1 MPSTR
6 VSVRREI
13 KIEAEVTIIGG
24 GVVGLG
30 IAARLAPRVKS
41 LVLFERHDAWGQEI
55 SSRNSEVLHSGIY
68 YAHNS
73 LKAVLCVKG
82 QRTLYELAAET
93 GIPHRR
99 CGKIIVASSEAEE
112 ADLLRLKACGERNG
126 AEGLRLLTGAEV
138 VAREPSVKAV
148 AGLLAPD
155 SGIINAH
162 ALMDVLA
169 ARAQEAGAD
178 LIRGAEVTGLEKVS
192 PSSSLRAGNGWKIS
206 YRDTDGE
213 DTLTSRVVINSAG
226 LGAQA
231 VMAMAGIDPEAAGLK
246 LHLAKGE
253 YFTVPSKYRN
263 RLNSLVYPV
272 PHKNLTGLGVHTVP
286 DLSGGFKLGPNAFY
300 VDSIDYTVDESHAA
314 EFYESA
320 RKYLPFLQPD
330 DLVPAMSGIRPKLSA
345 ENEPARDFYI
355 QHEAERGAPGFFN
368 LAGMESP
375 GLTSCCSIGD
385 YVADMVCGIL

>member
-1 MPSTR
+1 MET
-6 VSVRREI
+6 
-13 KIEAEVTIIGG
+13 EVTIIGG
-24 GVVGLG
+24 GVIGLG

-68 YAHNS
+68 YAPDS
-73 LKAVLCVKG
+73 LKAAFCAKG
-82 QRTLYELAAET
+82 QRMLYELAAEA

-99 CGKIIVASSEAEE
+99 CGKIIIASSEAEE
-112 ADLLRLKACGERNG
+112 TDLLRLKACGERNG

-162 ALMDVLA
+162 TLMDVLA
-169 ARAQEAGAD
+169 TRAQDAGAD

-206 YRDTDGE
+206 YRDVDGE

-263 RLNSLVYPV
+263 RLNSMVYPV

-355 QHEAERGAPGFFN
+355 RHEAERGAAGFFN

-385 YVADMVCGIL
+385 YVAEMVCDVLG

>member
-1 MPSTR
+1 MME
-6 VSVRREI
+6 V
-13 KIEAEVTIIGG
+13 EATIIGG

-30 IAARLAPRVKS
+30 IAVRLAPKVKS
-41 LVLFERHDAWGQEI
+41 LVLFERHEAWGQEI

-68 YAHNS
+68 YAPES
-73 LKAVLCVKG
+73 LKAAFCAKG
-82 QRTLYELAAET
+82 QRMLYELAREAH
-93 GIPHRR
+93 IPHRR
-99 CGKIIVASSEAEE
+99 CGKIIIASTEAEVE
-112 ADLLRLKACGERNG
+112 ELHQLKERGERNG
-126 AEGLRLLTGAEV
+126 AEGLRMLTGAEV

-148 AGLLAPD
+148 AGLLAPG

-162 ALMDVLA
+162 ALMDALA
-169 ARAQEAGAD
+169 ACALDAGAD
-178 LIRGAEVTGLEKVS
+178 LIRGAEVTGLEKGS
-192 PSSSLRAGNGWKIS
+192 NGWKIS
-206 YRDTDGE
+206 YRDADGE

-263 RLNSLVYPV
+263 RLNSMVYPV

-345 ENEPARDFYI
+345 VNEAARDFYI
-355 QHEAERGAPGFFN
+355 RHEAERGAVGFFN

-375 GLTSCCSIGD
+375 GLTSCCTIGD
-385 YVADMVCGIL
+385 YVAEMVCNYL

>member
-1 MPSTR
+1 MD
-6 VSVRREI
+6 
-13 KIEAEVTIIGG
+13 ADVTIIGG
-24 GVVGLG
+24 GVIGLG

-68 YAHNS
+68 YAADS
-73 LKAVLCVKG
+73 LKAAFCAKG
-82 QRTLYELAAET
+82 QRMLYQLAEEAQ
-93 GIPHRR
+93 IPHKR
-99 CGKIIVASSEAEE
+99 CGKIIIASSEAEE
-112 ADLLRLKACGERNG
+112 GELLRLKACGERNG
-126 AEGLRLLTGAEV
+126 AEGLRMLTGAEV
-138 VAREPSVKAV
+138 IAREPAVKAV
-148 AGLLAPD
+148 SGLLAPD

-162 ALMDVLA
+162 ALMDALA
-169 ARAQEAGAD
+169 VCAQKSGAD
-178 LIRGAEVTGLEKVS
+178 LILGAEVMGLENRSGDWTVAF
-192 PSSSLRAGNGWKIS
+192 RDAGGP
-206 YRDTDGE
+206 
-213 DTLTSRVVINSAG
+213 DTLNSRVVINSAG
-226 LGAQA
+226 LGSQA
-231 VMAMAGIDPEAAGLK
+231 VMAMAGIDPVAAGLK

-263 RLNSLVYPV
+263 RLNSMIYPV

-300 VDSIDYTVDESHAA
+300 VDQIDYTVDETHAA

-320 RKYLPFLQPD
+320 RKYLPFLMPD

-355 QHEAERGAPGFFN
+355 RHETDRGAAGFFN

-375 GLTSCCSIGD
+375 GLTSCCAIGD
-385 YVADMVCGIL
+385 YVADAVCDYLS

>member
-1 MPSTR
+1 MET
-6 VSVRREI
+6 
-13 KIEAEVTIIGG
+13 EVTIIGG
-24 GVVGLG
+24 GVIGLG

-68 YAHNS
+68 YAPDS
-73 LKAVLCVKG
+73 LKAAFCAKG
-82 QRTLYELAAET
+82 QRMLYELAAEA

-99 CGKIIVASSEAEE
+99 CGKIIIASSESEE
-112 ADLLRLKACGERNG
+112 TDLLRLKACGERNG

-162 ALMDVLA
+162 ALMDALA
-169 ARAQEAGAD
+169 ARAQDAGAD
-178 LIRGAEVTGLEKVS
+178 LIRGAEVTGLEKV
-192 PSSSLRAGNGWKIS
+192 PSGWKIF
-206 YRDTDGE
+206 YRDADGK

-231 VMAMAGIDPEAAGLK
+231 VMTMAGIDPEAAGLK

-263 RLNSLVYPV
+263 RLNSMVYPV

-355 QHEAERGAPGFFN
+355 RHEAERGAAGFFN

-385 YVADMVCGIL
+385 YISELVSEYL

>member
-1 MPSTR
+1 MET
-6 VSVRREI
+6 
-13 KIEAEVTIIGG
+13 EVTIIGG
-24 GVVGLG
+24 GVIGLG
-30 IAARLAPRVKS
+30 IAARLAPKVKS

-68 YAHNS
+68 YAPDS
-73 LKAVLCVKG
+73 LKAAFCAKG
-82 QRTLYELAAET
+82 QRMLYELAAEA

-99 CGKIIVASSEAEE
+99 CGKIIIASSESEE
-112 ADLLRLKACGERNG
+112 ADLLRLKSCGERNG

-138 VAREPSVKAV
+138 VAREPAVKAV

-162 ALMDVLA
+162 ALMDALA
-169 ARAQEAGAD
+169 ARAQDAGAD

-192 PSSSLRAGNGWKIS
+192 DGWKIS
-206 YRDTDGE
+206 YRDADGE

-231 VMAMAGIDPEAAGLK
+231 VMAMAGVDPEAAGLK

-263 RLNSLVYPV
+263 RLNSMVYPV

-286 DLSGGFKLGPNAFY
+286 DLSGSFKLGPNAFY
-300 VDSIDYTVDESHAA
+300 VNTINYTVDESHAA

-345 ENEPARDFYI
+345 ENEQARDFYI
-355 QHEAERGAPGFFN
+355 RHEAERGAAGFFN

-375 GLTSCCSIGD
+375 GLTSCCAIGD
-385 YVADMVCGIL
+385 YIAGMVCDYL

>member
-1 MPSTR
+1 M
-6 VSVRREI
+6 
-13 KIEAEVTIIGG
+13 
-24 GVVGLG
+24 
-30 IAARLAPRVKS
+30 
-41 LVLFERHDAWGQEI
+41 
-55 SSRNSEVLHSGIY
+55 
-68 YAHNS
+68 
-73 LKAVLCVKG
+73 
-82 QRTLYELAAET
+82 LYELAAEA

-99 CGKIIVASSEAEE
+99 CGKIIIASSESEE
-112 ADLLRLKACGERNG
+112 AELLRLKACGERNG
-126 AEGLRLLTGAEV
+126 AEGLRLLAGAEV

-162 ALMDVLA
+162 ALMDALA
-169 ARAQEAGAD
+169 ARAQDAGAD
-178 LIRGAEVTGLEKVS
+178 LIRGAEVTGLEKGS
-192 PSSSLRAGNGWKIS
+192 NGWKIS
-206 YRDTDGE
+206 YRDADGE

-263 RLNSLVYPV
+263 RLNSMVYPV

-330 DLVPAMSGIRPKLSA
+330 DLVPAMSGIRPKLTT

-355 QHEAERGAPGFFN
+355 QHEAARGAAGFFN

-385 YVADMVCGIL
+385 YVAERVCNYL

>member
-1 MPSTR
+1 MDT
-6 VSVRREI
+6 
-13 KIEAEVTIIGG
+13 EVTIIGG

-41 LVLFERHDAWGQEI
+41 LVLIERHHAWGQEI

-68 YAHNS
+68 YANDS
-73 LKAVLCVKG
+73 LKAAFCAKG
-82 QRTLYELAAET
+82 QRMLYELAQKEN
-93 GIPHRR
+93 IPHRK
-99 CGKIIVASSEAEE
+99 CGKIIIASTEEEE
-112 ADLLRLKACGERNG
+112 AGLVRLKDCGERNG

-138 VAREPSVKAV
+138 TALEPSVRAV

-169 ARAQEAGAD
+169 ACAQKSGAD
-178 LIRGAEVTGLEKVS
+178 LICGTEVTGLEKTS
-192 PSSSLRAGNGWKIS
+192 GGWRVL
-206 YRDTDGE
+206 YRDPDGPGV
-213 DTLTSRVVINSAG
+213 LTSGMVVNSAG

-231 VMAMAGIDPEAAGLK
+231 IMSMAGIDPVAAGLK

-263 RLNSLVYPV
+263 RLNFMIYPV

-300 VDSIDYTVDESHAA
+300 VDQEDYSVDETHAA
-314 EFYESA
+314 DFYESA
-320 RKYLPFLQPD
+320 RKYLPFLQLS

-355 QHEAERGAPGFFN
+355 REETERGAEGFFN

-375 GLTSCCSIGD
+375 GLTSCCAIGD
-385 YVADMVCGIL
+385 YVAGMICSTL

>member
-1 MPSTR
+1 MET
-6 VSVRREI
+6 
-13 KIEAEVTIIGG
+13 EVTIIGG
-24 GVVGLG
+24 GVIGLG

-73 LKAVLCVKG
+73 LKAAFCAKG
-82 QRTLYELAAET
+82 QRMLYELAVEA

-99 CGKIIVASSEAEE
+99 CGKIIIASSESEE
-112 ADLLRLKACGERNG
+112 ADMLRLKACGERNG

-162 ALMDVLA
+162 ALMDALA
-169 ARAQEAGAD
+169 ARAQDAGAD

-192 PSSSLRAGNGWKIS
+192 DGWKIS
-206 YRDTDGE
+206 YRDVDGE
-213 DTLTSRVVINSAG
+213 DTLTSRGVINSAG

-231 VMAMAGIDPEAAGLK
+231 VMTMAGIDPEAAGLK

-263 RLNSLVYPV
+263 RLNSMVYPV

-300 VDSIDYTVDESHAA
+300 VDSIDYTVDESHAS

-355 QHEAERGAPGFFN
+355 QHEAERGAAGFFN

-375 GLTSCCSIGD
+375 GLTSCCTIGD
-385 YVADMVCGIL
+385 YVAEMVCSYL

>member
-1 MPSTR
+1 METD
-6 VSVRREI
+6 
-13 KIEAEVTIIGG
+13 VTIIGG
-24 GVVGLG
+24 GVIGLG
-30 IAARLAPRVKS
+30 IAARLAPHVKS

-68 YAHNS
+68 YAPDS
-73 LKAVLCVKG
+73 LKAKLCGKG
-82 QRTLYELAAET
+82 QRQLYELAKEAN
-93 GIPHRR
+93 IPHRR
-99 CGKIIVASSEAEE
+99 CGKIIIASSEAEA
-112 ADLLRLKACGERNG
+112 ADLLRLKSCGERNG

-138 VAREPSVKAV
+138 VAREPSVKAI

-162 ALMDVLA
+162 TLMDVLA
-169 ARAQEAGAD
+169 ARAQDAGAD

-192 PSSSLRAGNGWKIS
+192 NGWKIS
-206 YRDTDGE
+206 YRDADGV
-213 DTLTSRVVINSAG
+213 DVLTSRVVINSAG

-300 VDSIDYTVDESHAA
+300 VNSIDYTVDESHAV

-330 DLVPAMSGIRPKLSA
+330 DLVPAMSGIRPKLTTA
-345 ENEPARDFYI
+345 NEPARDFYI
-355 QHEAERGAPGFFN
+355 QHEAGRGAAGFFN

-375 GLTSCCSIGD
+375 GLTSCCAIGD
-385 YVADMVCGIL
+385 YIAEMVCKYL

>member
-1 MPSTR
+1 MQTDA
-6 VSVRREI
+6 VV
-13 KIEAEVTIIGG
+13 IGG
-24 GVVGLG
+24 GVIGLG

-41 LVLFERHDAWGQEI
+41 LVLFERHEAWGQEI

-68 YAHNS
+68 YASDS
-73 LKAVLCVKG
+73 LKAAFCAKG
-82 QRTLYELAAET
+82 QRMLYELARQAN
-93 GIPHRR
+93 IPHKR
-99 CGKIIVASSEAEE
+99 CGKIIIASTEAEE

-126 AEGLRLLTGAEV
+126 AKGLRMLTGAEV

-148 AGLLAPD
+148 AGLLAPE

-162 ALMDVLA
+162 ALMDALA
-169 ARAQEAGAD
+169 AIAQSHGAD
-178 LIRGAEVTGLEKVS
+178 LIRGASVTGLEKVS
-192 PSSSLRAGNGWKIS
+192 NGWKIS

-213 DTLTSRVVINSAG
+213 GVLTSRVVINSAG
-226 LGAQA
+226 LGAQT

-263 RLNSLVYPV
+263 RLNSMVYPV

-345 ENEPARDFYI
+345 ENEPPRDFYI
-355 QHEAERGAPGFFN
+355 RHEAERGAEGFFN

-375 GLTSCCSIGD
+375 GLTSCCTIGD